1 MNILVNAMTDNEE
14 GPIKENEEEPSNVD
28 NAASD
33 IAKEL
38 TETKEQ
44 LAVVADEAVK
54 LRKQVNDS
62 IDSTKRIQAEFEN
75 YKKRTARER
84 DELIKCA
91 NERLLVDLLVIYD
104 DFERAISSKC
114 TAEEFR
120 DGVSKIH
127 DNLSSLL
134 QDYGVKEMPSDGD
147 FDPRYHEALA
157 VGEGMDGKIIET
169 YQKGYFLGQK
179 VLRCS
184 KVKVGKS
191 KVGDNNG

>member
-44 LAVVADEAVK
+44 LAVVEDEAVK

-104 DFERAISSKC
+104 DFERQYFIKMH
-114 TAEEFR
+114 R
-120 DGVSKIH
+120 GRV
-127 DNLSSLL
+127 
-134 QDYGVKEMPSDGD
+134 
-147 FDPRYHEALA
+147 PRWCIK
-157 VGEGMDGKIIET
+157 DS
-169 YQKGYFLGQK
+169 
-179 VLRCS
+179 R
-184 KVKVGKS
+184 
-191 KVGDNNG
+191 